1 MVAKSGIQCVYWDAA
16 NQVWSSNGCSMANLD
31 TTHVNCQC
39 NHLSA
44 FSIIFMT
51 PTLTVNDPLLENST
65 IQADVQQVRAIG
77 IADIVRWP
85 LSAYF
90 DNLQ

>member
-1 MVAKSGIQCVYWDAA
+1 MISASGITCVYWDTD
-16 NQVWSSNGCSMANLD
+16 NQVWSSDGCSMANLD
-31 TTHVNCQC
+31 TTHVNCEC
-39 NHLSA
+39 THLSS
-44 FSIIFMT
+44 FSVIFMT

-77 IADIVRWP
+77 IGDIVRWP

-90 DNLQ
+90 ANL

>member
-1 MVAKSGIQCVYWDAA
+1 MIAKSGISCVYWDTV
-16 NQVWSSNGCSMANLD
+16 NLVWSSKGCTMSGLD
-31 TTHVNCQC
+31 LTHVNCQC

-44 FSIIFMT
+44 FSVIFMT

-65 IQADVQQVRAIG
+65 VKADVQQVRTIG
-77 IADIVRWP
+77 IADIARWP

-90 DNLQ
+90 ANL